1 MGKPNPPEKDRPIFF
16 YGYVIVAIAFLTM
29 MLVMGVV
36 YSFGV
41 FFNPL
46 IVEFGWS
53 RTVTSGALSV
63 TAIMVGV
70 MSIMIGNL
78 NDRFGPRRLM
88 TVAGFLMGMGVL
100 LLSRITAAWQL
111 YLFFGVIF
119 GVAAGA
125 PYITQASSVT
135 QWFVKRRGLMIGIFV
150 AGVGAGAMVLPP
162 LAGRLIEA
170 YGWRNAYL
178 ILGGVLMVVLM
189 TAAQFMRRSPGDMDL
204 VPHGAVEA
212 AAARDRPE
220 PAPLPLRQLLRSW
233 QLWVSG
239 LIFFAVGLC
248 LMTVMVHL
256 VPLAIDLKIS
266 PLRAAS
272 LMSLVGA
279 TSIVGKLLTGYC
291 VDRFGNKFSLAMGFC
306 LLALA
311 LGTLPLAQGLGGL
324 YAFAVIFGFG
334 YGGALVPQPTLVA
347 ELFGLKNYGVT
358 LGITEFFLTAGS
370 AVGPLLAGYIFD
382 VNRDYALALYIGAG
396 VAVVGLMLVLRLR
409 PLAVTGAVTAGG
421 PTAAAD

>member
-1 MGKPNPPEKDRPIFF
+1 
-16 YGYVIVAIAFLTM
+16 
-29 MLVMGVV
+29 
-36 YSFGV
+36 
-41 FFNPL
+41 
-46 IVEFGWS
+46 
-53 RTVTSGALSV
+53 
-63 TAIMVGV
+63 
-70 MSIMIGNL
+70 
-78 NDRFGPRRLM
+78 
-88 TVAGFLMGMGVL
+88 
-100 LLSRITAAWQL
+100 
-111 YLFFGVIF
+111 
-119 GVAAGA
+119 
-125 PYITQASSVT
+125 
-135 QWFVKRRGLMIGIFV
+135 
-150 AGVGAGAMVLPP
+150 
-162 LAGRLIEA
+162 
-170 YGWRNAYL
+170 
-178 ILGGVLMVVLM
+178 
-189 TAAQFMRRSPGDMDL
+189 
-204 VPHGAVEA
+204 
-212 AAARDRPE
+212 
-220 PAPLPLRQLLRSW
+220 
-233 QLWVSG
+233 
-239 LIFFAVGLC
+239 
-248 LMTVMVHL
+248 
-256 VPLAIDLKIS
+256 
-266 PLRAAS
+266 
-272 LMSLVGA
+272 MSLVGA